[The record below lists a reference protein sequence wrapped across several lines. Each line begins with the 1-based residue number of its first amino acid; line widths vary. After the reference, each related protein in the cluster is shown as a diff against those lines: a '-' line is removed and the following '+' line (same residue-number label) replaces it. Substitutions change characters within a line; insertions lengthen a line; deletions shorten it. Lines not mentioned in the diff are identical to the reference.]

1 MESVTLWHYI
11 ERHSFVI
18 SRTFPKNC
26 TQIDLNISGALILK
40 SSRNKR
46 LAHFVAFVYSKRS
59 FALFFDMSVFKKSA
73 FFIWFTPSPPSGF
86 MLSFKGF
93 KCLSPTK
100 QSSPLMLAGING
112 VLEDSLEMTRLPWP
126 LGRSSSPL
134 TGSIRDGFS
143 AVQAFSE
150 MSVNES

>member
-1 MESVTLWHYI
+1 MTLCIYNVKCDPLTFRIYI

-59 FALFFDMSVFKKSA
+59 FALFFDMSVLKKST
-73 FFIWFTPSPPSGF
+73 FFHMIYPSSPPSGF

-112 VLEDSLEMTRLPWP
+112 VLEDSLEMTRLP
-126 LGRSSSPL
+126 
-134 TGSIRDGFS
+134 
-143 AVQAFSE
+143 
-150 MSVNES
+150 